1 MSASALLGSFHEAH
15 LRLVTRTNY
24 EEHPVYMTLIFKA
37 YYLRTTSDFAG
48 AYLFLIFLGV
58 VERLGALGIDS
69 IRDKPGQPWRIFPR
83 ACIYYVITIIRYVL
97 MMAIMNSFV
106 PMLLV
111 VCFGLAL
118 GQIIVEGIRYFRMVR
133 AIKKANGGGAAGFA
147 PLKTPDTLADPYR
160 QQHQTTHLSESCC

>member
-24 EEHPVYMTLIFKA
+24 EQNPIYMTLIFKA
-37 YYLRTTSDFAG
+37 YYLRTTSDFAL
-48 AYLFLIFLGV
+48 AYFFLIFLGV

-83 ACIYYVITIIRYVL
+83 VCIYYVLTIIRYVL
-97 MMAIMNSFV
+97 MMAIMNGFV

-147 PLKTPDTLADPYR
+147 PLKTPDSLADPYR